1 MLAAMNTGV
10 ARNGDVELSYE
21 VLGAPD
27 LEPLLLVMGLGM
39 QRISWPDD
47 FCAGL
52 VERGFTV
59 ARFDNR
65 DSGES
70 THFTAAGRP
79 SVVALFTRPEAVAP
93 YRLDDMADD
102 AVAVLDAL
110 GWSSAHVVGASMG
123 GMIAQALTVR
133 HPERVRSLTSIMSTP
148 EFVEPAP
155 EMVAMLATPVPHER
169 EAYIEHA
176 VDIWRLLGGS
186 GFPRTPADDDEARR
200 ISAMAYD
207 RHFDPNATSRQL
219 AAILASEPRR
229 TALGGVRV
237 PTVVIHG
244 SADRLIPPI
253 GGEMTAAAIPGSD
266 LLVIEGM
273 GHELPAG
280 AWPAMVDAIS
290 MLTERAERL
299 PATA

>member
-1 MLAAMNTGV
+1 
-10 ARNGDVELSYE
+10 
-21 VLGAPD
+21 
-27 LEPLLLVMGLGM
+27 
-39 QRISWPDD
+39 
-47 FCAGL
+47 
-52 VERGFTV
+52 
-59 ARFDNR
+59 
-65 DSGES
+65 
-70 THFTAAGRP
+70 
-79 SVVALFTRPEAVAP
+79 
-93 YRLDDMADD
+93 
-102 AVAVLDAL
+102 
-110 GWSSAHVVGASMG
+110 MG